1 MTAAPD
7 RVAGRRPT
15 PSTLSP
21 WTDSR
26 FWLLQLVVLALAL
39 IRLAVTV
46 AFHLEATSIGV
57 EFSTL
62 AIFVVPVV
70 VAALNDGLIGGLATA
85 IWIAVLSVPRFVEA
99 SGRGKLS
106 ALWAETLQMVVL
118 FGLALLVGQRVTSE
132 AQARQG
138 AEASLAARLRAEA
151 LYQDMFESNL
161 SPILI
166 VDAAG
171 LVIRANPS
179 AERAFGTPGTP
190 GTPGA
195 TGRRL
200 VDVVG
205 AEAAAPVLG
214 ALVSADNSLT
224 WGDEGLADDHR
235 SPDLSGIAAPVSFQV
250 DGESVLYR
258 PTATLVGPLG
268 EDRRIQVIFE
278 DVTAETRR
286 HDLLEAYANQVVIG
300 QEEERRHIAQELHDG
315 PLQALI
321 HLCRQIDALD
331 ARDGVASAP
340 GDSLASMRTTV
351 EDTVAEL
358 RSIARGLRPSI
369 LDDLGLVASI
379 NQVVVEATGRQ
390 ELTGEFQVTGTDRRL
405 PPAIELAV
413 FRIAQEAVT
422 NIERHASA
430 QHLAVGLD
438 FDNDWVSL
446 RVDDDGV
453 GFSRDGAS
461 NAGDGRSLGLPGMH
475 ERARQAG
482 GRLVI
487 RSRLGHGTTV
497 EARVPVPKPEPA

>member
-7 RVAGRRPT
+7 RVVGRRPT
-15 PSTLSP
+15 TPPLSP

-26 FWLLQLVVLALAL
+26 FWLLQLVVLALTL

-62 AIFVVPVV
+62 AIFVIPVV

-99 SGRGKLS
+99 SGRGRLS
-106 ALWAETLQMVVL
+106 ALWAEALQMVVL

-132 AQARQG
+132 AQARQDT
-138 AEASLAARLRAEA
+138 EDSLAARLRAEA
-151 LYQDMFESNL
+151 LYQDMFESNR

-171 LVIRANPS
+171 SVIRANPS
-179 AERAFGTPGTP
+179 ADRAFGAG

-195 TGRRL
+195 IGRRL

-205 AEAAAPVLG
+205 AEASAPVLG
-214 ALVSADNSLT
+214 ALVSTGNSMDRS
-224 WGDEGLADDHR
+224 GEGLADDHR
-235 SPDLSGIAAPVSFQV
+235 GPDLDGTPVPVSFQV

-268 EDRRIQVIFE
+268 GDHRIQVIFE

-286 HDLLEAYANQVVIG
+286 HDLLEAYANQVVVG

-321 HLCRQIDALD
+321 HLCRQIDVLD
-331 ARDGVASAP
+331 ASGGVASAP
-340 GDSLASMRTTV
+340 GGSLASMRTTV

-390 ELTGEFQVTGTDRRL
+390 GLTGEFHVTGTDRRL

-422 NIERHASA
+422 NVERHASA
-430 QHLAVGLD
+430 RHLAVGLE
-438 FDNDWVSL
+438 FGNDGVWL
-446 RVDDDGV
+446 RVEDDGI
-453 GFSRDGAS
+453 GFSQDRAGDT
-461 NAGDGRSLGLPGMH
+461 GDGRSLGLPGMH
-475 ERARQAG
+475 ERARQVG

-497 EARVPVPKPEPA
+497 EARVPVPTPEPA